1 MLARAKL
8 TGETNVEQVQ
18 APSTALMRRPPDS
31 MEYATLSAVCGTFR
45 DVRRTSADSVAGS
58 LLRSGAIDL
67 VTDEEILDE
76 AEALYKEI
84 GVLSNILRAKERKF
98 DFLRRNI
105 MMDRGGFKMTE
116 ALAARFGR
124 KYL

>member
-1 MLARAKL
+1 MADYRDWCGSCNQEINFGGHDPDCDWLHAQKIAYKESAEFEQNLYNQYNAK
-8 TGETNVEQVQ
+8 
-18 APSTALMRRPPDS
+18 
-31 MEYATLSAVCGTFR
+31 
-45 DVRRTSADSVAGS
+45 
-58 LLRSGAIDL
+58 
-67 VTDEEILDE
+67 TDEEILDE
-76 AEALYKEI
+76 AEALYEEI
-84 GVLSNILRAKERKF
+84 GMLSNILRAKERKF